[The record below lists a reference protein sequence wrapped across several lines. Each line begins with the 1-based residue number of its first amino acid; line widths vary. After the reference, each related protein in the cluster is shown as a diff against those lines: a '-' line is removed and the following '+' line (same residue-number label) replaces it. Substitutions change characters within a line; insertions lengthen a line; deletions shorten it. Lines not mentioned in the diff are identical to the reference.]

1 MSSLPLAH
9 ILHPFLVLTTTP
21 CDFSSS
27 AQFVRVAKMVKFY
40 SSSET
45 YPYPFPAVTLA
56 YFLRYPNP
64 YSTHVLSTDTIARSF
79 DPETQRLTTIRLHLK
94 RSKLPS
100 AVLKLLPR
108 SLLGASASGDTQSFI
123 LEKSVVDIKEG
134 WMDTESRNLEWTG
147 VLSVV
152 ERQKFVRPSPH
163 AVAHDDDKIWQG
175 MEGAA
180 RRHGFLNFGSG
191 AKVEDSAESTDVTSS
206 VTLHSHI
213 GEAWKKKR
221 EAAREGAADV
231 EQAPEQPQ
239 KVGFLRSWGTAA
251 LQRNIEKIG
260 LTRAQRSQPNA
271 REGMKVVLERMRE
284 GGLVAVLE
292 GMRRDREDILAGRP
306 LAINT
311 RSGEDET

>member
-1 MSSLPLAH
+1 
-9 ILHPFLVLTTTP
+9 
-21 CDFSSS
+21 
-27 AQFVRVAKMVKFY
+27 
-40 SSSET
+40 
-45 YPYPFPAVTLA
+45 VTLA

-64 YSTHVLSTDTIARSF
+64 YSTHVLSTDTIARHY
-79 DPETQRLTTIRLHLK
+79 DPETQRLTTVRLHLK

-108 SLLGASASGDTQSFI
+108 SLLGASAGGDTQSFI

-152 ERQKFVRPSPH
+152 ERQVFRRPSPS
-163 AVAHDDDKIWQG
+163 VPDEIKSWQG
-175 MEGAA
+175 IEG
-180 RRHGFLNFGSG
+180 RRHGLINFGGTGAG
-191 AKVEDSAESTDVTSS
+191 AKVEDTGETTDVTSS

-213 GEAWKKKR
+213 GETWKKKR
-221 EAAREGAADV
+221 EAAREGAAVTD
-231 EQAPEQPQ
+231 EEQPQ
-239 KVGFLRSWGTAA
+239 KMGFLRSWGTAA

-260 LTRAQRSQPNA
+260 LSRAQRSQPNA

-292 GMRRDREDILAGRP
+292 GMRQDREAILAGQPLPVPARRP
-306 LAINT
+306 HD
-311 RSGEDET
+311 DE

>member
-1 MSSLPLAH
+1 
-9 ILHPFLVLTTTP
+9 
-21 CDFSSS
+21 
-27 AQFVRVAKMVKFY
+27 MVKFY

-45 YPYPFPAVTLA
+45 YSYPFPAVTLA

-64 YSTHVLSTDTIARSF
+64 YSTHVLSTDTIARHY

-108 SLLGASASGDTQSFI
+108 SLLGASAGGDTQSYI

-134 WMDTESRNLEWTG
+134 TMDTESRNLEWTG

-152 ERQKFVRPSPH
+152 ERQMFKRPAPMTPADAESKTWH
-163 AVAHDDDKIWQG
+163 G
-175 MEGAA
+175 MEGAS
-180 RRHGFLNFGSG
+180 RRHGFINFGGLG
-191 AKVEDSAESTDVTSS
+191 AGTKVEDTGETTDVTSS

-221 EAAREGAADV
+221 EAAREGASD
-231 EQAPEQPQ
+231 EEAPP
-239 KVGFLRSWGTAA
+239 KMGFLRSWGTAT

-271 REGMKVVLERMRE
+271 REGMKVVLERMRA
-284 GGLVAVLE
+284 GGLVAVLD
-292 GMRRDREDILAGRP
+292 GMRQDREAILAGRP
-306 LAINT
+306 LALPP
-311 RSGEDET
+311 RGDDE